1 MQLLSVSVS
10 KPETRMTPEGPMR
23 TGIYKTPVTGRVRV
37 LKRHL
42 EGDGQADLRVHGGV
56 EMAVYAYPA
65 EHYPLW
71 RRELAREDLPYGWF
85 GENLTVQGMLEEE
98 IRIGDAFR
106 VGSAILQVS
115 QPRLP
120 CRKLVFKMGLPDF
133 QRRFV
138 ESGRSGFYLRVLEE
152 GDVGAGDAI
161 ERLDRDPVPLSVR
174 ELGDLIGADEDRFP
188 ELLERAGRVE
198 SLAPGWRRRVQERL
212 ARRLARRGSPGP
224 PG

>member
-1 MQLLSVSVS
+1 MHLLAVSVA
-10 KPETRMTPEGPMR
+10 KPKTLMTPEGPMR
-23 TGIYKTPVTGRVRV
+23 TGIYKAPVAGRVRV

-42 EGDGQADLRVHGGV
+42 DGDGQADLRVHGGV

-98 IRIGDAFR
+98 IRIGDALR

-138 ESGRSGFYLRVLEE
+138 ASGRSGFYMRVLEE
-152 GDVGAGDAI
+152 GDVGAGDVI

-174 ELGDLIGADEDRFP
+174 ELCDLIAADEDRFP
-188 ELLERAGRVE
+188 ELLERASRVE
-198 SLAPGWRRRVQERL
+198 SLSPGWRRKIQERL
-212 ARRLARRGSPGP
+212 ARRLARSGP
-224 PG
+224 PRPPG

>member
-1 MQLLSVSVS
+1 MNLLSVSVS
-10 KPETRMTPEGPMR
+10 KPKTLMTPEGPMR
-23 TGIYKTPVTGRVRV
+23 TGIYKAPVTGRVRV

-65 EHYPLW
+65 EHYPRW
-71 RRELAREDLPYGWF
+71 RRELGREDLPYGWF

-120 CRKLVFKMGLPDF
+120 CHKLAFKMGLPDF
-133 QRRFV
+133 PRRFMA
-138 ESGRSGFYLRVLEE
+138 SGRSGFYLRVLEE

-161 ERLDRDPVPLSVR
+161 ERLERDPVPLSVR
-174 ELGDLIGADEDRFP
+174 ELVDLIASDEDRFP
-188 ELLERAGRVE
+188 ELLERAGRVA
-198 SLAPGWRRRVQERL
+198 SLAPLWRRKIQERL
-212 ARRLARRGSPGP
+212 ARRRARPGF
-224 PG
+224 PGTPA